1 MTTDLDRNRVV
12 TAHARRINRIG
23 IAVSRLVVTVSERV
37 ANRGSRGA
45 VSDVVEKLGGVVSDL
60 FNES

>member
-1 MTTDLDRNRVV
+1 MHLFESQS
-12 TAHARRINRIG
+12 AHANEVDG
-23 IAVSRLVVTVSERV
+23 FHA
-37 ANRGSRGA
+37 ARGA

>member
-1 MTTDLDRNRVV
+1 MPEGVASVRLDGDVAPCIRAALSRAVN
-12 TAHARRINRIG
+12 TFAH
-23 IAVSRLVVTVSERV
+23 E
-37 ANRGSRGA
+37 GA

>member
-1 MTTDLDRNRVV
+1 MRLLPFELVMLCLRGWV
-12 TAHARRINRIG
+12 TQVWLYLMVGHVI
-23 IAVSRLVVTVSERV
+23 SL
-37 ANRGSRGA
+37 GA

>member
-1 MTTDLDRNRVV
+1 MPGRLDGLGLNVSDVGSSRDLN
-12 TAHARRINRIG
+12 G
-23 IAVSRLVVTVSERV
+23 F
-37 ANRGSRGA
+37 GA